1 MMELLERLFDLH
13 KEDVSAITGKKE
25 IDKVIADFA
34 LNAFYAKN
42 DAFEEEREYRVI
54 GARVSQKYIL
64 EDSRRQEKKIF
75 FRSRGGLIV
84 PYIEFFK
91 ESTLPIKSIIVGP
104 HPFQEKQM
112 DSIRL
117 LLDSTPF
124 SRADVRLSNIPLNT
138 MFR

>member
-1 MMELLERLFDLH
+1 MFVQVTD
-13 KEDVSAITGKKE
+13 
-25 IDKVIADFA
+25 
-34 LNAFYAKN
+34 
-42 DAFEEEREYRVI
+42 
-54 GARVSQKYIL
+54 
-64 EDSRRQEKKIF
+64 

-104 HPFQEKQM
+104 HPFQEKQR